1 MKFAKLSVCLLLVL
15 AVILCALPSLGAE
28 ADMTYEF
35 STLLPGRADG
45 AITVKGIDPAAEYLL
60 QWADDAGPL
69 PGYDPLS
76 GKVDM
81 TVNGTTLKF
90 TPADMTAIPAGA
102 TRLILTLDGTTVSSC
117 SIPEDRRVA
126 AKAPRYTFGVVS
138 DLHFGSS
145 NAVQGFTSALDY
157 LENAGVSF
165 VLTAGDNTC
174 GGAAAEW
181 NLLAQTYA
189 EYDAVPLWFTLGN
202 HDALAWNLS
211 VTPDVAMKNL
221 KRAFPY
227 FGTETHPYGDDF
239 KMTLSSQNPDY
250 DYSVAYQGDLYL
262 FMGIGAASNDSE
274 DKNIDQ
280 RLSDTQLEWLEEE
293 LTSYYGGENPGNAFL
308 IFHYYTLEGGMK
320 VREGTEWNKESSK
333 KLHALLNKFPGLIYF
348 NGHNHHTFDAEP
360 ISYGG
365 VYASLHVPSLAYG
378 GVLNGEGHTNGCE
391 GYLVEVYDDCVLVTG
406 VDFTNGTFY
415 SCATFRMDDGFGDM
429 VKAYGMTLKTTA
441 SGAVQ
446 WRANGGAAS
455 WEKLTVLSDLKT
467 DGSVTEIPYSDEIS
481 VEFRANETHMQWKLS
496 TGDDSAW
503 KNLIELE
510 DIPENSDQDP
520 STDSGASTDGTGSSS
535 GGNGVLWIAVAAAAG
550 IVAAGAVSVA
560 VILKKRK

>member
-1 MKFAKLSVCLLLVL
+1 ML
-15 AVILCALPSLGAE
+15 LCALPAFGAE
-28 ADMTYEF
+28 AAMTYEF

-45 AITVKGIDPAAEYLL
+45 TVTVKGIDPAADYLL

-69 PGYDPLS
+69 TGCYPLS

-81 TVNGTTLKF
+81 TVNGTVLKF
-90 TPADMTAIPAGA
+90 TPADLTAIPVGA
-102 TRLILTLDGTTVSSC
+102 TRLILTLDGTTVASYT
-117 SIPEDRRVA
+117 IPEERRAA
-126 AKAPRYTFGVVS
+126 AKTPRYTFGVLS

-145 NAVQGFTSALDY
+145 NAVNGFTTAMDY
-157 LENAGVSF
+157 LQNAGVSF
-165 VLTAGDNTC
+165 VLSAGDNTC

-181 NLLAQTYA
+181 NLFAQTYG
-189 EYDAVPLWFTLGN
+189 EYDVPLWFTMGN

-227 FGTETHPYGDDF
+227 FGTETHPYGDGF
-239 KMTLSSQNPDY
+239 KMTLSSANPDY
-250 DYSVAYQGDLYL
+250 DYTVAYEGDLYL

-293 LTSYYGGENPGNAFL
+293 LTAYYGGENPGNAFL

-333 KLHALLNKFPGLIYF
+333 KLHTLLNKFPGLIYF

-365 VYASLHVPSLAYG
+365 HFASLHVPSLAYG

-391 GYLVEVYDDCVLVTG
+391 GYLVEVYEDEVLVTG
-406 VDFTNGTFY
+406 INFAEELAY
-415 SCATFRMDDGFGDM
+415 SGATFRMSDGFGDM

-446 WRANGGAAS
+446 WRANGGNSS

-467 DGSVTEIPYSDEIS
+467 DGSVTKVSYNEEIS
-481 VEFRANETHMQWKLS
+481 VEFRANETHLQWKLS

-503 KNLIELE
+503 KDLIELA
-510 DIPENSDQDP
+510 DIPEEKPDQSD
-520 STDSGASTDGTGSSS
+520 TDAAPGNVSDGADAPQ
-535 GGNGVLWIAVAAAAG
+535 GGNAVLWIVVAVAAV
-550 IVAAGAVSVA
+550 IVVAGAAAVI